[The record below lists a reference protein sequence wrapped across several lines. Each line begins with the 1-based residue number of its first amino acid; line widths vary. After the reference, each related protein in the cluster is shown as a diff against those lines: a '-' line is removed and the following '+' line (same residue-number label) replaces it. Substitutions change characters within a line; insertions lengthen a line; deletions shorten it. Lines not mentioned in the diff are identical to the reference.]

1 MFVQQ
6 TVNGIAL
13 GAVYALVAVGFSLMF
28 NVMDLVNF
36 AHGGVILIGCYA
48 AFYAMTL
55 AGLPPAL
62 ALVPALAA
70 GLVLSLLSERAVL
83 RPMRRRGS
91 PPIYFFMASFMLFTF
106 LESLVSVLTGAQVTA
121 YPRPI
126 ASAVFHVGG
135 AIVTAQSLFTLL
147 AAMLGLWGMWFVL
160 RHTRVGLAIKM
171 ATQDPVAATLMG
183 VDLERVTALAF
194 GMAGVLAGAAGF
206 FLGGTLGVY
215 PQVGEVVYQAFIAS
229 LIGGLDS
236 LTGAVLGAFLLG
248 FIQTYITAY
257 LSSDLATILTFVFL
271 IVLLIVR
278 PQGLLGVSREEKV

>member
-1 MFVQQ
+1 MLVQQ

-13 GAVYALVAVGFSLMF
+13 GSIYALVAVGFSLMF

-36 AHGGVILIGCYA
+36 AHGGMILVGCYS

-55 AGLPPAL
+55 LGLAPAV
-62 ALVPALAA
+62 AVVPAIAASLA
-70 GLVLSLLSERAVL
+70 LSLLSERVVL

-91 PPIYFFMASFMLFTF
+91 PPIYFFMASFMLFTL

-121 YPRPI
+121 YPSAI
-126 ASAVFHVGG
+126 AGAVYHVAG
-135 AIVTAQSLFTLL
+135 AIVTAQSLWTLF
-147 AAMLGLWGMWFVL
+147 AAMLGLVGMWFIL
-160 RHTRVGLAIKM
+160 RHTRVGLGIKM

-183 VDLERVTALAF
+183 VNLERVTALAF
-194 GMAGVLAGAAGF
+194 GLAGVLAGVSGF

-248 FIQTYITAY
+248 FVQTYITAY
-257 LSSDLATILTFVFL
+257 LSSDLSTILTFAFL

-278 PQGLLGVSREEKV
+278 PQGLMGVSREEKV